1 MLINKNR
8 DLDMTA
14 QSTPIYEEIL
24 LKQTGLIGFFTGSII
39 LMPVISAILEATLL
53 SGQSL
58 TTPKVLIFIALFIGL
73 IVSLVKQIK
82 AGKKVDQKN
91 YWFGNLEDEFFNHI
105 NHKAYKYSWTLSA
118 FTLVV
123 FSLYGS
129 SITNEIA
136 SINQVCQAMLGV
148 MLFTFGLTVLVKLRG
163 NND

>member
-1 MLINKNR
+1 
-8 DLDMTA
+8 MTT
-14 QSTPIYEEIL
+14 QSTPINEEIL
-24 LKQTGLIGFFTGSII
+24 LKQTGLLGFFSGSII
-39 LMPVISAILEATLL
+39 LMPVISGILEATIL

-58 TTPKVLIFIALFIGL
+58 TTPKVLIFLALFVGL

-105 NHKAYKYSWTLSA
+105 NEKAYKYSWTMSLT
-118 FTLVV
+118 TLIV

-129 SITNEIA
+129 SIINEAA
-136 SINQVCQAMLGV
+136 SVNQVCQAIIGV
-148 MLFTFGLTVLVKLRG
+148 MLFSYGLTILIKLRG